1 MELLKKTEGS
11 AIGSSTA
18 FGNKKNNFSDTLS
31 PKNILS

>member
-11 AIGSSTA
+11 GIGSSAA

-31 PKNILS
+31 PKNILN